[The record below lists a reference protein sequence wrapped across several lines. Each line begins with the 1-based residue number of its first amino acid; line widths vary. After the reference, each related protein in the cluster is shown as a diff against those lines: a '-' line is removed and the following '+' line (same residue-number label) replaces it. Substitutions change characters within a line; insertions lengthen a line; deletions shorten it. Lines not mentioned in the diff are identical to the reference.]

1 MNFIIVLL
9 NNKGLKGVKFLLI
22 NTNIMKKHISCY
34 LCVGLSIIVFAFLP
48 KTSYAD
54 VLYVDQSAAG
64 ANDGSSW
71 TDAYVSL
78 ENGLAA
84 AVAGDE
90 IWIAEGVY
98 KPVSVIDLNGDG
110 VPDGREAVFF
120 IPGGVALYGGFN
132 GTETDRNERNW
143 TANLT
148 ILSGDID
155 NNDLNA
161 DGNFIA
167 ESTGDVVGNNS
178 YHVIYTE
185 NADPSTR
192 VDGIIITA
200 GRADIATPVSVTDPN
215 LDGGGWYNQLSAP
228 AFSSSPTIVNTTFT
242 GNYAVSEGGAFYTK
256 PGPVGGVSSSVIENC
271 MFLNNYSGQ
280 SGGAIYLGSFNNGD
294 YEPEIINC
302 TFTGN
307 EAYRIGGAIYLV
319 GDNAT
324 VVSSLFGNNQVT
336 AVSAEMETLPG
347 SGGAVALVAS
357 NASFTACMFENNSST
372 GNATGASEGGGGGAV
387 YATTNE
393 PQTVSLGASMP
404 SFTGCGFYDNST
416 AGNGAA
422 WGGAINFKNDDGML
436 QPSLVNCVFSGN
448 TAQNHGGAVF
458 CFTRVVG
465 APEGYSPVLEPVFT
479 NCTFS
484 NNSAGDDGGAAY
496 FQGYEYLGSQV
507 LQAAIE
513 NSILWGNNA
522 SDEGDQIFTT
532 GNVNISY
539 SLIEGSGGSGIG
551 WDSSI
556 GTDGGNN
563 IDGNPGFVNAGNPM
577 GADGIP
583 ATNDD
588 GLRLT
593 QFSDAVNTG
602 NNAASGLSGIS
613 EDFAGSLRILS
624 GIVDMGAYERTGF
637 ILPDFDFVW
646 IIDWPQI
653 QPPCLTCPLPWSFLL
668 FHAFGFEPQY
678 VWKEPAQFI
687 RSGSSAT
694 ISGEIVNALRPEI
707 SFKVFLKL
715 EREQTWKTW
724 SKRQG
729 SWFTKTD
736 GSLAVA
742 ESEHVNWKFW
752 KLSTSSYLEGTG
764 DIRGVLKLKQWSSS
778 EKTGFQMGLG
788 ANAWDEDFGLA
799 GYFNYNGKLTYKR
812 KKIKVK
818 GLGSMNVDGIPCED
832 NCEEQFKQPEETKGW
847 GRFKSASFDNTN
859 LTDESIKIYPVP
871 AKNYLVLESIPAAGV
886 SVVRILD
893 VSGRTLITENWLRHE
908 GRHTI
913 RLDKLNSGL
922 HFIQIIPTNT
932 GDVFSGKFVKE

>member
-1 MNFIIVLL
+1 
-9 NNKGLKGVKFLLI
+9 LLI
-22 NTNIMKKHISCY
+22 NTDVMKKQIIRY
-34 LCVGLSIIVFAFLP
+34 LLALVPALAFAFSP
-48 KTSYAD
+48 TTSYAD

-64 ANDGSSW
+64 TNNGSSW
-71 TDAYVSL
+71 TDAHVSL
-78 ENGLAA
+78 QDALGAA
-84 AVAGDE
+84 ATGDE
-90 IWIAEGVY
+90 IWIAQGIY
-98 KPVSVIDLNGDG
+98 MPVSVIDLNDDG
-110 VPDGREAVFF
+110 IPDAREAVFF

-132 GTETDRNERNW
+132 GTETDRNDRDW
-143 TANLT
+143 SVNLT

-178 YHVIYTE
+178 YHVLYTE

-192 VDGIIITA
+192 VDGFIITA
-200 GRADIATPVSVTDPN
+200 GWAEILTPVGVTDPN

-228 AFSSSPTIVNTTFT
+228 TFSSSPTIVNTTFS
-242 GNYAVSEGGAFYTK
+242 GNYSVSEGGAFYTK
-256 PGPVGGVSSSVIENC
+256 PGPVGGVNSSVIENC
-271 MFLNNYSGQ
+271 IFLNNYSGH

-324 VVSSLFGNNQVT
+324 IVSSLFGNNQVT
-336 AVSAEMETLPG
+336 AVSVEMETLPG

-372 GNATGASEGGGGGAV
+372 GNPTGASEGGGGGAV

-436 QPSLVNCVFSGN
+436 QPLLVNCVFSGN

-458 CFTRVVG
+458 CFVRVVG
-465 APEGYSPVLEPVFT
+465 APEGYSPLLEPVFT
-479 NCTFS
+479 NCSFY

-496 FQGYEYLGSQV
+496 FQGYNYLGSQV
-507 LQAAIE
+507 LQAEIE

-522 SDEGDQIFTT
+522 TDEGDQIFTT
-532 GNVNISY
+532 GNVDISY

-551 WDSSI
+551 WDNSI
-556 GTDGGNN
+556 GTDGGDN
-563 IDGNPGFVNAGNPM
+563 IDGNPGFVNAGNPR

-593 QFSDAVNTG
+593 AFSDAVNAG
-602 NNAASGLSGIS
+602 NNAASGLTGVTN
-613 EDFAGSLRILS
+613 DFTGALRIL
-624 GIVDMGAYERTGF
+624 GGVVDIGAYERSGF

-646 IIDWPQI
+646 IIDWPPI
-653 QPPCLTCPLPWSFLL
+653 QLPCLTCPLPWSFLL
-668 FHAFGFEPQY
+668 FPEFGLEPQY
-678 VWKEPAQFI
+678 IWKEPAQFI

-694 ISGEIVNALRPEI
+694 IEGEIVNALVPEI
-707 SFKVFLKL
+707 SFKVYMKL
-715 EREQTWKTW
+715 EREHTWKIW
-724 SKRQG
+724 SRQQG

-736 GSLAVA
+736 ASLAVA
-742 ESEHVNWKFW
+742 KTEHVNWKFW

-764 DIRGVLKLKQWSSS
+764 EIKGVLKLKQWSSS
-778 EKTGFQMGLG
+778 DKTGFQMGMG
-788 ANAWDEDFGLA
+788 ANALDEDFGMA
-799 GYFNYNGKLTYKR
+799 GYFNYNGKLRYKG
-812 KKIKVK
+812 KKLQVK
-818 GLGSMNVDGIPCED
+818 GLGSMNVDGIPCEE
-832 NCEEQFKQPEETKGW
+832 NCEEQFVQQTEEKGW
-847 GRFKSASFDNTN
+847 GKRKNASHGTFHINEE
-859 LTDESIKIYPVP
+859 LIKIYPVP
-871 AKNYLVLESIPAAGV
+871 AKDYLVLESSPIEGV
-886 SVVRILD
+886 SVVKILD
-893 VSGRTLITENWLRHE
+893 ASGRTLITENWSRNE
-908 GRHTI
+908 YRHTV

-922 HFIQIIPTNT
+922 HFIQIIPSNS